1 MILSIIVVADERN
14 AIGKNNSLLCHL
26 PADLKHF
33 KIITSGHTVIMGRK
47 TFESLPNGSLPK
59 RRNIVLTRNTNL
71 SIQGCEI
78 CSSLCEA
85 VELCKNEEE
94 VFIIGGGTIYKE
106 AMEMADVI
114 YLTRV
119 HREFEGADTFFPAI
133 DATRWK
139 GVSCENHNADEKNP
153 YDYSFIRYEKINR

>member
-1 MILSIIVVADERN
+1 MILSIIVVADEQN

-33 KIITSGHTVIMGRK
+33 KTITSGHTVIMGRK
-47 TFESLPNGSLPK
+47 TFESLPNGALPK

-78 CSSLCEA
+78 CASLFEA
-85 VELCKNEEE
+85 VEMCENEEE

-133 DATRWK
+133 DTTRWK

>member
-1 MILSIIVVADERN
+1 MILSIIVVADEQN

-33 KIITSGHTVIMGRK
+33 KNITSDHTVIMGRK
-47 TFESLPNGSLPK
+47 TFESLPNGALPK

-78 CSSLCEA
+78 CASLFEA
-85 VELCKNEEE
+85 VEMCENEEE

-119 HREFEGADTFFPAI
+119 HREFEGADTFFPTI
-133 DATRWK
+133 DTTRWK

>member
-1 MILSIIVVADERN
+1 MILSIIVVADEQN

-33 KIITSGHTVIMGRK
+33 KTITSGHTVIMGRK
-47 TFESLPNGSLPK
+47 TFESLPNGALPK

-78 CSSLCEA
+78 CTSLFEA
-85 VELCKNEEE
+85 VEMCENEEE

-133 DATRWK
+133 DTTRWK

>member
-1 MILSIIVVADERN
+1 MILSIIVVADEQN

-47 TFESLPNGSLPK
+47 TFESLPNGALPK

-71 SIQGCEI
+71 SIKGCEI

-85 VELCKNEEE
+85 VEMCKNEEE

-133 DATRWK
+133 NTTRWK